1 MPYVGT
7 SPANVTDS
15 ASINAT
21 GTVTAGDLEV
31 DSGTLSIDAS
41 NNRVGIGTTSPAN
54 VLDVTGDARITT
66 DLTVGDDVSLLSDA
80 AVLNFGANS
89 EIKLTHVHDTGLLLT
104 DSGGT
109 PTLQIHDSAESISSD
124 GSKLILTSNSVAFS
138 LPTADG
144 SSGQFLKT
152 DGSGTLSF
160 ATVSTTTN
168 LDDIATGDAA
178 TTLATSAG
186 NITIDAQGSDT
197 DIIFKGTDGS
207 TDTTFLTLD
216 GSDAGTATFNHD
228 VKLGDDGELVFG
240 DGGDLTIRHDSSNNV
255 SFIEETGSSNFHI
268 RGNQIVL
275 KSQTDNDDFAKFI
288 ENGAVELYHSNAK
301 KFETTSSGISV
312 TGAIEASGSSTITN
326 SDNTDTLT
334 LKCTD
339 ADANAG
345 PVLNLLRA
353 GSSPADADQIGR
365 IDFSAESDLGS
376 ETNYA
381 VIKVFSGD
389 VSHGVE
395 DGQFSL
401 FTRVNGSE
409 VERMTVGSA
418 TTIFNDGGANLD
430 FRVEGDTVTSLLHI
444 DAGNDAVM
452 MGANAPSG
460 DELLLAH
467 SPDNRTITVLNA
479 ASESYSQDVI
489 DINCHRSQTSS
500 FNFVRMMS
508 DANSGQDSEFIFA
521 GNGSAFADGT
531 YNNNGADYAE
541 YFETNDGNGINVG
554 KTVVL
559 DGNKVR
565 ASTSSDD
572 TSTVIG
578 VVRPKDDGINSMII
592 GNTAWN
598 RWTNKYLHDDYGS
611 FIMEDYTVTEWTEID
626 SDGDQKIHSYKT
638 EEIPSDVTVPSDA
651 EVKTFQRPKLNPDF
665 DESMEYKPRSERDEW
680 VIIGM
685 LGQIQVEKGQK
696 TGTNWIKMRD
706 ISETVEEWL
715 VR

>member
-1 MPYVGT
+1 M
-7 SPANVTDS
+7 
-15 ASINAT
+15 ASIEIDGVN
-21 GTVTAGDLEV
+21 GVIKSTVS
-31 DSGTLSIDAS
+31 DS
-41 NNRVGIGTTSPAN
+41 
-54 VLDVTGDARITT
+54 
-66 DLTVGDDVSLLSDA
+66 DLTIKGNDGGSEVSAL
-80 AVLNFGANS
+80 
-89 EIKLTHVHDTGLLLT
+89 
-104 DSGGT
+104 
-109 PTLQIHDSAESISSD
+109 
-124 GSKLILTSNSVAFS
+124 AF
-138 LPTADG
+138 DM
-144 SSGQFLKT
+144 
-152 DGSGTLSF
+152 
-160 ATVSTTTN
+160 
-168 LDDIATGDAA
+168 
-178 TTLATSAG
+178 
-186 NITIDAQGSDT
+186 
-197 DIIFKGTDGS
+197 
-207 TDTTFLTLD
+207 
-216 GSDAGTATFNHD
+216 SDAGTATFNHD
-228 VKLGDDGELVFG
+228 VKLGDDSELVFG
-240 DGGDLTIRHDSSNNV
+240 AGGDLKIRHDSSNNV
-255 SFIEETGSSNFHI
+255 SFIEESGSSNLHI
-268 RGNQIVL
+268 RGEQIVL
-275 KSQTDNDDFAKFI
+275 KSQTDNDDYAKFI
-288 ENGAVELYHSNAK
+288 ENGAVELYHSNSK
-301 KFETTSSGISV
+301 KFETTSGGISV
-312 TGAIEASGSSTITN
+312 TGAIEASGASTITN

-339 ADANAG
+339 DDANAG
-345 PVLNLLRA
+345 PVLNLLRDSA
-353 GSSPADADQIGR
+353 SPADGDQIGR

-430 FRVEGDTVTSLLHI
+430 FRVEGDTVTSLLHV

-452 MGANAPSG
+452 LGANAPSG
-460 DELLLAH
+460 DEQLLNH
-467 SPDNRTITVLNA
+467 SADNRTITVFNA
-479 ASESYSQDVI
+479 ASESYSQDVL

-541 YFETNDGNGINVG
+541 FFETNDGNGIDAG

-572 TSTVIG
+572 ASTVIG

-611 FIMEDYTVTEWTEID
+611 FIMEDYTVTEWTEVE
-626 SDGDQKIHSYKT
+626 SDGNRKVHSYKT
-638 EEIPSDVTVPSDA
+638 EDIPSDVTVPSDA
-651 EVKTFQRPKLNPDF
+651 EVKTFQRRKLNPDF
-665 DESMEYKPRSERDEW
+665 DESLEYKPRSERDEW

-685 LGQIQVEKGQK
+685 LGQIQVTKGQK